1 MKLYDLSLKVKK
13 RYLYS
18 LLFAIPGLF
27 IAAIISIAV
36 VGAVTGFLW
45 IYVYGDMPWPA
56 SIDKLLPIIFTLTFL
71 TLWIIS
77 IAVGFVTGM
86 KLEKVQVSS
95 AKHILI
101 SMGLTIVPITIIFLH
116 QLSVGNIG
124 QKTDGILCSEFC
136 SQNGYSGSGMPPRN
150 SGERNCFCYD
160 DSGSKIKE
168 IPIDNI
174 VPKSRGSVS
183 IDMGKQVRKTNRKK
197 GTDLFAT
204 V

>member
-1 MKLYDLSLKVKK
+1 MKK

-18 LLFAIPGLF
+18 LLFALPGFF

-36 VGAVTGFLW
+36 FGAAAGFLW
-45 IYVYGDMPWPA
+45 IYVYGDMPWPS
-56 SIDKLLPIIFTLTFL
+56 SIEKLLPIISAL
-71 TLWIIS
+71 TLLVLWVIS
-77 IAVGFVTGM
+77 IVIGFATGK
-86 KLEKVQVSS
+86 KLEKDQVSS
-95 AKHILI
+95 TKHILI
-101 SMGLTIVPITIIFLH
+101 SLALTIAPITIIFLH

-160 DSGSKIKE
+160 DSGIKIKE

-174 VPKSRGSVS
+174 VPS
-183 IDMGKQVRKTNRKK
+183 
-197 GTDLFAT
+197 A
-204 V
+204 